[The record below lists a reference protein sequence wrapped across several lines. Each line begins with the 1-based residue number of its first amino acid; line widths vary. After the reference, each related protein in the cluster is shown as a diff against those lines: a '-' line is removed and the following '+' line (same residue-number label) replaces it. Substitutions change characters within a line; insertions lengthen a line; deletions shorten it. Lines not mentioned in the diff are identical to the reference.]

1 MSSEI
6 LATEDTENT
15 EVRRISHEG
24 DKGIR
29 GQGHKSGRRAMTL
42 KETGKK
48 FGLTRERI
56 RQLRRYA
63 LIKLRFS

>member
-6 LATEDTENT
+6 FATEDTENT

-29 GQGHKSGRRAMTL
+29 AQGHKSGRRAMTL
-42 KETGKK
+42 KEIAK
-48 FGLTRERI
+48 
-56 RQLRRYA
+56 
-63 LIKLRFS
+63 